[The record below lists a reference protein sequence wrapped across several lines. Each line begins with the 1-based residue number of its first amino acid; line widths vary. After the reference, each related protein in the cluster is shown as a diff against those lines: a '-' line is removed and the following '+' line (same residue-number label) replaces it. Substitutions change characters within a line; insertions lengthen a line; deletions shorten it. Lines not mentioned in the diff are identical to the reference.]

1 MTVKAETLVDI
12 HMVLLPGGQRAP
24 RVPEDTAAVDL
35 EMKVKGELL
44 EDAEIGSIVRIRTA
58 AGRIME
64 GTLTAVNPEY
74 SHGFGAPIPEL
85 GHIGPQLRERLAQL
99 RKEEK

>member
-1 MTVKAETLVDI
+1 MTVKAGTLVDI

-24 RVPEDTAAVDL
+24 RVPDDTAAVDL

-44 EDAEIGSIVRIRTA
+44 QDGEPGSTVQIRSAT
-58 AGRIME
+58 GRIME

-74 SHGFGAPIPEL
+74 RHGFGAPIPEL
-85 GHIGPQLRERLAQL
+85 RHIGPQLKELLNEL
-99 RKEEK
+99 RKEE